1 MVIVI
6 RNQLSQI
13 QAWRICVKTGA
24 WKSLYWKI
32 AKNIRKKRQANYKRE
47 EGCCASSSSL
57 FFIFRGFTEIQLEF
71 NSTRMQYYFLIFLFC
86 IFYFSYLFYFYF
98 LIIFCYSLY

>member
-1 MVIVI
+1 MISIIWKNPVLPLLVIVI

-57 FFIFRGFTEIQLEF
+57 FYIFRGLTDVQLEVT
-71 NSTRMQYYFLIFLFC
+71 SARLKSYLLIFLFC
-86 IFYFSYLFYFYF
+86 IF
-98 LIIFCYSLY
+98 